1 MVGWRFM
8 STHTKLAHHLFYCCK
23 LYIYIYMFIYLFFF
37 FAFQIKIL
45 KEELS
50 FHQQVYECQADYVES
65 LLSAVR
71 QVWLDNISFLFTVWM
86 HCQEDSLGEEVKTP
100 EGIRWISCLD
110 VFKMDGSI
118 STFSLQYHWVIKRA
132 DDESCE
138 KRISPT
144 YWLPIIQTHSSNQ

>member
-8 STHTKLAHHLFYCCK
+8 STHTKLACHLFYCCN
-23 LYIYIYMFIYLFFF
+23 IYISFFF

-71 QVWLDNISFLFTVWM
+71 QVWLTNIWFLFTVWM
-86 HCQEDSLGEEVKTP
+86 HCQEDSLGEEKKKTP

-118 STFSLQYHWVIKRA
+118 STFSLQYHWVVKQA